1 MSSRVITLA
10 DFSNKKAEKSSKL
23 RQELRDRGKT
33 DTVLNNVLSSV
44 FVSVPNTNS
53 TVEYNEILDVY
64 TLYEIPENENLARE
78 YTFENLEQVNAYL
91 AS

>member
-1 MSSRVITLA
+1 MSSSVITLT
-10 DFSNKKAEKSSKL
+10 DFSNKKTERISEL
-23 RQELRDRGKT
+23 RQELRNRGKT
-33 DTVLNNVLSSV
+33 DTVLNNVLSSI
-44 FVSVPNTNS
+44 FVPVPNTLS

-64 TLYEIPENENLARE
+64 TLYENIEGTNFTRE